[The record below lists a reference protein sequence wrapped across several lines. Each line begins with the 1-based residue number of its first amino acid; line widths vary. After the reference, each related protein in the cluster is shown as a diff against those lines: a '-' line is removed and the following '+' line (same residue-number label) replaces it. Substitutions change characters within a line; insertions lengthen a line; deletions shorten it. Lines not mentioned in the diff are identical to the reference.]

1 MWYVILFSVK
11 HLEHD
16 RYACILPGFEI
27 SWGRNGGRTLS
38 MLGSLLCPFTD
49 GRGVSPSHPHQSC
62 LQKHAGN
69 PWSCLRVPKLL
80 PAQVEELF
88 WRTKYRKSKISSKI
102 SDWRPD
108 ECLQRPNYGCEHS
121 EGGWCHSAVMT
132 ATVVSSAGTG
142 FYRHDMQAHCWWKC
156 MAHDGDCIEKS
167 CFVAEDLLY
176 QVLLF
181 CSWLSFP
188 WK

>member
-102 SDWRPD
+102 SDNHPENSLRIATAAIRPD
-108 ECLQRPNYGCEHS
+108 
-121 EGGWCHSAVMT
+121 WCASFTKARSNIPLVVCFCCSFYVLIRRYFKVSF
-132 ATVVSSAGTG
+132 ATSI
-142 FYRHDMQAHCWWKC
+142 H
-156 MAHDGDCIEKS
+156 
-167 CFVAEDLLY
+167 
-176 QVLLF
+176 
-181 CSWLSFP
+181 
-188 WK
+188 